1 MRILHVTTRMV
12 DGGAPRNILFSID
25 WERRAGHDVHLAM
38 GPDGVPARL
47 PAGTKLQLMPHLG
60 RAVRPDNDI
69 RAYAEL
75 ARYIRQQ
82 HFDVVHTHYSKA
94 GILGRLAARGH
105 AGVVVHTIHMA
116 SFGDGYTRPTS
127 WLFRAAERYCA
138 RFTDLFVSVGEDL
151 KRVYLQAG
159 VGRAEQFTV
168 IRSPMDIERF
178 VRVRQFDDAQRQRL
192 RAKFGVPPD
201 ISIIAAAGL
210 LEPRKRFGMVIENL
224 SPLLASGE
232 ALLLIAGAGAEEAS
246 LRALAGRYRADS
258 VRFLGFIDNLEELF
272 AVASVLVHAS
282 RVEGVPQVVVQA
294 LAAGLPVVA
303 TNVEGMG
310 EAFASAVT
318 LVDRDGRGLAQACD
332 RALRAARPSP
342 LEPSV
347 LQPWT
352 ASAVE
357 IQLRQF
363 HQRLAATMAALG
375 SRRAG

>member
-12 DGGAPRNILFSID
+12 KGGAPRNILFSID

-38 GPDGVPARL
+38 GPDGIPDQL
-47 PAGTKLQLMPHLG
+47 PPGTKLEVIPHLG
-60 RAVRPDNDI
+60 RALRPDNDF
-69 RAYAEL
+69 RAYVEL

-82 HFDVVHTHYSKA
+82 HFDIVHTHYSKA
-94 GILGRLAARGH
+94 GILGRLAARGR

-116 SFGDGYTRPTS
+116 SFGVGYARLTS
-127 WLFRAAERYCA
+127 WMFRAAERYCA

-151 KRVYLQAG
+151 KRLYLQAG
-159 VGRAEQFTV
+159 VGREAQFTV

-178 VRVRQFDDAQRQRL
+178 ARARRFDDAQRQRL
-192 RAKFGVPPD
+192 RANLGVPPG
-201 ISIIAAAGL
+201 IPIIAAAGL
-210 LEPRKRFGMVIENL
+210 LEPRKRFAMIIENL
-224 SPLLASGE
+224 SPLLATGQ
-232 ALLLIAGAGAEEAS
+232 ALLLIAGAGPEEAS
-246 LRALAGRYRADS
+246 LRALAGRYRAGG

-318 LVDRDGRGLAQACD
+318 LVDRNGNGLALACQ
-332 RALRAARPSP
+332 RVLLAPRFSP
-342 LEPSV
+342 VEPSV

-352 ASAVE
+352 DSEVE
-357 IQLRQF
+357 AQLRQF
-363 HQRLAATMAALG
+363 HQRLAAAVAEG
-375 SRRAG
+375 RATA